1 MKRLIRLKYLF
12 IILLAVSFGA
22 LNNLYSQNGRFGINI
37 NDINQNNIEV
47 NKLERG
53 YHIYIQKKNETA
65 ELKLKYGLENG
76 SYSYLYIN
84 RNTNS
89 IININNTSMHDSLGY
104 VFETYIPE
112 TLYLNNFNNQITLRN
127 NINLIIESY
136 DINGNIIAENE
147 IVFRINND
155 TTNPTITLRNV
166 EKEGNLYAFYLYYSG
181 GNNGRYAFYVRDGKT
196 NEAYK
201 LIRASYGNTINV
213 DGSAIIL
220 EDTYNRE
227 IGKKLYIKAYFRE
240 MPDDRYLSFNV
251 FNNNRESFTYPIDY
265 IIEATNRNNINDRE
279 NPANNNTNNN
289 VENNINN
296 INNTIEEK
304 PFIELNTNEMII
316 GQTLSANIEREN
328 EKKKY
333 YDEVLSAPV
342 KTVDINNSS
351 VQNDNDLKDN
361 IHKIIKKYNENPLDL
376 VMVIDTTESMRPYL
390 RAIKNEINII
400 AENIISKNENSRIG
414 FLLYRDTKDKY
425 LTKKIDFNNNIN
437 EIVRESKY
445 FYADGGGDR
454 AEPMYEAIQQALEKF
469 EFQNDNRVIIVITD
483 AKPKVIG
490 RANMELNT
498 KTAKRKNVNIEI
510 ISAKEIRD
518 EETDD
523 YLYFLNF

>member
-1 MKRLIRLKYLF
+1 MTRLKYLF
-12 IILLAVSFGA
+12 IILSVLFADLYA
-22 LNNLYSQNGRFGINI
+22 QNLNE
-37 NDINQNNIEV
+37 INQNNIEV

-53 YHIYIQKKNETA
+53 YHIYIQKKNDTA
-65 ELKLKYGLENG
+65 ELKLKYKLENG
-76 SYSYLYIN
+76 SYSYLYLN
-84 RNTNS
+84 NDTNS
-89 IININNTSMHDSLGY
+89 IININISAVHDNLGY

-112 TLYLNNFNNQITLRN
+112 TLYLNNNLNTQIKLRD
-127 NINLIIESY
+127 NIKLILESY

-147 IVFRINND
+147 ITLKINND
-155 TTNPTITLRNV
+155 TTNPIIALRNV
-166 EKEGNLYAFYLYYSG
+166 EKEGDLYAFYLYYSG

-201 LIRASYGNTINV
+201 LIRASYGNTVNV
-213 DGSAIIL
+213 DGSAVIL

-227 IGKKLYIKAYFRE
+227 IGKKLYIKAYFKE

-265 IIEATNRNNINDRE
+265 IIEATNREKPVNNM
-279 NPANNNTNNN
+279 T
-289 VENNINN
+289 
-296 INNTIEEK
+296 EEK
-304 PFIELNTNEMII
+304 SDIMVQLND
-316 GQTLSANIEREN
+316 NIEREN

-333 YDEVLSAPV
+333 YDDILNNPTPV
-342 KTVDINNSS
+342 KSIDINNSS
-351 VQNDNDLKDN
+351 VKDDNDLKDN
-361 IHKIIKKYNENPLDL
+361 IHKIIKKYNEKAIDL
-376 VMVIDTTESMRPYL
+376 IMVIDTTESMKPYL

-400 AENIISKNENSRIG
+400 AENIISKNDKSRIG
-414 FLLYRDTKDKY
+414 FLLYRDVKDKY
-425 LTKKIDFNNNIN
+425 LTKKIEFNNNIN
-437 EIVRESKY
+437 EIVRESRY

-469 EFQNDNRVIIVITD
+469 EFQNENRIIMVITD
-483 AKPKVIG
+483 AKAKVIG

-498 KTAKRKNVNIEI
+498 ITAKRKNVNIEI

>member
-1 MKRLIRLKYLF
+1 MTRLKYLF
-12 IILLAVSFGA
+12 IILSVLFADLYA
-22 LNNLYSQNGRFGINI
+22 QNLNE
-37 NDINQNNIEV
+37 INQNNIEV

-53 YHIYIQKKNETA
+53 YHIYIQKKNDTA
-65 ELKLKYGLENG
+65 ELKLKYKLENG
-76 SYSYLYIN
+76 SYSYLYLN
-84 RNTNS
+84 NDTNS
-89 IININNTSMHDSLGY
+89 IININISAVHDNLGY

-112 TLYLNNFNNQITLRN
+112 TLYLNNNLNAQIKLRD
-127 NINLIIESY
+127 NIKLILESY

-147 IVFRINND
+147 IALKINND
-155 TTNPTITLRNV
+155 TTNPIIALRNV
-166 EKEGNLYAFYLYYSG
+166 EKEGDLYAFYLYYSG

-201 LIRASYGNTINV
+201 LIRASYGNTVNV
-213 DGSAIIL
+213 DGSAVIL

-227 IGKKLYIKAYFRE
+227 IGKKLYIKAYFKE

-265 IIEATNRNNINDRE
+265 IIEATNREKPVNNM
-279 NPANNNTNNN
+279 T
-289 VENNINN
+289 
-296 INNTIEEK
+296 EEK
-304 PFIELNTNEMII
+304 SDIIAQLND
-316 GQTLSANIEREN
+316 NIEREN

-333 YDEVLSAPV
+333 YDDILNNPTPV
-342 KTVDINNSS
+342 KSIDINNSS
-351 VQNDNDLKDN
+351 VKDDNDLKDN
-361 IHKIIKKYNENPLDL
+361 IHKIIKKYNENAIDL
-376 VMVIDTTESMRPYL
+376 IMVIDTTESMKPYL

-400 AENIISKNENSRIG
+400 AENIISKNDKSRIG
-414 FLLYRDTKDKY
+414 FLLYRDVKDKY
-425 LTKKIDFNNNIN
+425 LTKKIEFNNNIN
-437 EIVRESKY
+437 EIVRESRY

-469 EFQNDNRVIIVITD
+469 EFQNENRIIMVITD
-483 AKPKVIG
+483 AKAKVIG

-498 KTAKRKNVNIEI
+498 ITAKRKNVNIEI

>member
-12 IILLAVSFGA
+12 VILSAVSFGA
-22 LNNLYSQNGRFGINI
+22 LNNLYSQTERRGLNI

-53 YHIYIQKKNETA
+53 YHIYIQKKNDTV
-65 ELKLKYGLENG
+65 ELKLKYRLENG
-76 SYSYLYIN
+76 SYSYLYVN

-89 IININNTSMHDSLGY
+89 IININNTSMHDNLGY

-112 TLYLNNFNNQITLRN
+112 TLYLNNFNNQILLRN
-127 NINLIIESY
+127 NINLIFESY

-147 IVFRINND
+147 IQFRINND

-201 LIRASYGNTINV
+201 LIRASYGNTMNV

-227 IGKKLYIKAYFRE
+227 IGKKLYIKAYFKE

-265 IIEATNRNNINDRE
+265 IIEATNKNIRE
-279 NPANNNTNNN
+279 NPTNNN
-289 VENNINN
+289 IENNINN
-296 INNTIEEK
+296 RVEEK
-304 PFIELNTNEMII
+304 PFIELNTNEMIV
-316 GQTLSANIEREN
+316 GRNLSYNIEREN

-333 YDEVLSAPV
+333 YDEILNAPV
-342 KTVDINNSS
+342 KSVDIINSS
-351 VQNDNDLKDN
+351 VKDDNDLKDN
-361 IHKIIKKYNENPLDL
+361 IHKIIKKYNESPVDL

-390 RAIKNEINII
+390 RAIKSEINII

-414 FLLYRDTKDKY
+414 FLLYRDVKDKY
-425 LTKKIDFNNNIN
+425 LTKKIDFNNNVN

-469 EFQNDNRVIIVITD
+469 EFQNDNRVIIVVTD

-518 EETDD
+518 EDTDD
-523 YLYFLNF
+523 YLYFMNF

>member
-12 IILLAVSFGA
+12 IILSAVSFGA
-22 LNNLYSQNGRFGINI
+22 LNNLYSQSGRFGLNI
-37 NDINQNNIEV
+37 NDINQNSIEI

-53 YHIYIQKKNETA
+53 YHIYIQKKNDTV
-65 ELKLKYGLENG
+65 ELKLKYKLENG

-89 IININNTSMHDSLGY
+89 IININNTSVHDDLGY

-112 TLYLNNFNNQITLRN
+112 TLYLDNFNNQITLRN
-127 NINLIIESY
+127 NINLIFESY

-147 IVFRINND
+147 IAFRINND
-155 TTNPTITLRNV
+155 TTNPIITLRNV
-166 EKEGNLYAFYLYYSG
+166 EKEGDLYAFYLYYSG

-227 IGKKLYIKAYFRE
+227 VGKKLYIKAYFKE

-265 IIEATNRNNINDRE
+265 IIEATNRNNRE
-279 NPANNNTNNN
+279 KPADNNINNNI
-289 VENNINN
+289 ENNINN
-296 INNTIEEK
+296 INENINEET
-304 PFIELNTNEMII
+304 PFIELNTNEMIVGRI
-316 GQTLSANIEREN
+316 SLNNNIEREN

-333 YDEVLSAPV
+333 YDEILNSPV
-342 KTVDINNSS
+342 KSIDINNSS

-361 IHKIIKKYNENPLDL
+361 IHKIIKKYNEHPLDL

-390 RAIKNEINII
+390 RAIKSEINII
-400 AENIISKNENSRIG
+400 AENIISKNESSRIG

-469 EFQNDNRVIIVITD
+469 EFRNDNRVILVITD

>member
-1 MKRLIRLKYLF
+1 MTRLKYLF
-12 IILLAVSFGA
+12 IILSVLFADLYA
-22 LNNLYSQNGRFGINI
+22 QNLNE
-37 NDINQNNIEV
+37 INQNNIEV

-53 YHIYIQKKNETA
+53 YHIYIQKKNDTA
-65 ELKLKYGLENG
+65 ELKLKYKLENG
-76 SYSYLYIN
+76 SYSYLYLN
-84 RNTNS
+84 NDTNS
-89 IININNTSMHDSLGY
+89 IININISAIHDNLGY

-112 TLYLNNFNNQITLRN
+112 TLYLNNNLNTQIKLRD
-127 NINLIIESY
+127 NIKLILESY

-147 IVFRINND
+147 IALKINND
-155 TTNPTITLRNV
+155 TTNPIIALRNV
-166 EKEGNLYAFYLYYSG
+166 EKEGDLYAFYLYYSG

-201 LIRASYGNTINV
+201 LIRASYGNTVNV

-227 IGKKLYIKAYFRE
+227 IGKKLYIKAYFKE

-251 FNNNRESFTYPIDY
+251 FNSNRESFTYPIDY
-265 IIEATNRNNINDRE
+265 IIEATNREKPANNMVNNINSI
-279 NPANNNTNNN
+279 A
-289 VENNINN
+289 
-296 INNTIEEK
+296 EEK
-304 PFIELNTNEMII
+304 SDIMAQLND
-316 GQTLSANIEREN
+316 NIEREN

-333 YDEVLSAPV
+333 YDDILNNPTPV
-342 KTVDINNSS
+342 KSIDINNSS
-351 VQNDNDLKDN
+351 VKDDNDLKDN
-361 IHKIIKKYNENPLDL
+361 IHKIIKKYNENAIDL
-376 VMVIDTTESMRPYL
+376 IMVIDTTESMKPYL

-400 AENIISKNENSRIG
+400 AENIISKNDKSRIG
-414 FLLYRDTKDKY
+414 FLLYRDVKDKY
-425 LTKKIDFNNNIN
+425 LTKKIEFNNNIN
-437 EIVRESKY
+437 EIVRESRY

-469 EFQNDNRVIIVITD
+469 EFQNENRIIMVITD
-483 AKPKVIG
+483 AKAKVIG

-498 KTAKRKNVNIEI
+498 ITAKRKNVNIEI

>member
-1 MKRLIRLKYLF
+1 MTRLKYLF
-12 IILLAVSFGA
+12 IILSVLFADLYA
-22 LNNLYSQNGRFGINI
+22 QNLNE
-37 NDINQNNIEV
+37 INQNNIEV

-53 YHIYIQKKNETA
+53 YHIYIQKKNDTA
-65 ELKLKYGLENG
+65 NLKLKYKLENG
-76 SYSYLYIN
+76 SYSYLYLN
-84 RNTNS
+84 NDTNS
-89 IININNTSMHDSLGY
+89 IININISAVHDNLGY

-112 TLYLNNFNNQITLRN
+112 TLYLNNNFNTQIKLRE
-127 NINLIIESY
+127 NINLIFESY

-147 IVFRINND
+147 IVLKINND

-181 GNNGRYAFYVRDGKT
+181 GNNGRYAFYVREGKT

-201 LIRASYGNTINV
+201 LIKTSYGNTINV

-227 IGKKLYIKAYFRE
+227 IGKKLYIKAYFKE

-265 IIEATNRNNINDRE
+265 IIAATNRE
-279 NPANNNTNNN
+279 KPANNI
-289 VENNINN
+289 ENNI
-296 INNTIEEK
+296 TEEK
-304 PFIELNTNEMII
+304 TDIITKLND
-316 GQTLSANIEREN
+316 NIEREN

-333 YDEVLSAPV
+333 YNDILNNPTPV
-342 KTVDINNSS
+342 KSIDINNSS
-351 VQNDNDLKDN
+351 VKDSSDLKDN
-361 IHKIIKKYNENPLDL
+361 IHKIIKKYNENAVDL
-376 VMVIDTTESMRPYL
+376 IMVIDTTESMKPYL

-400 AENIISKNENSRIG
+400 AENIISKNDKSRIG
-414 FLLYRDTKDKY
+414 FLLYRDIKDKY
-425 LTKKIDFNNNIN
+425 LTKKIEFNNNIN
-437 EIVRESKY
+437 EIVRESRY

-469 EFQNDNRVIIVITD
+469 EFQNDNRIIMVITD
-483 AKPKVIG
+483 AKAKVIG
-490 RANMELNT
+490 RANMELNEI
-498 KTAKRKNVNIEI
+498 TAKRKNVNIEI

-518 EETDD
+518 EESDD

>member
-1 MKRLIRLKYLF
+1 MTRLKYLF
-12 IILLAVSFGA
+12 IILSVLFADLYA
-22 LNNLYSQNGRFGINI
+22 QNLNE
-37 NDINQNNIEV
+37 INQNNIEV

-53 YHIYIQKKNETA
+53 YHIYIQKKNDTA
-65 ELKLKYGLENG
+65 ELKLKYKLENG
-76 SYSYLYIN
+76 SYSYLYLN
-84 RNTNS
+84 NDTNS
-89 IININNTSMHDSLGY
+89 IININISAVHDNLGY

-112 TLYLNNFNNQITLRN
+112 TLYLNNNLNAQIKLRD
-127 NINLIIESY
+127 NIKLILESY

-147 IVFRINND
+147 IALKINND
-155 TTNPTITLRNV
+155 TTNPIIALRNV
-166 EKEGNLYAFYLYYSG
+166 EKEGDLYAFYLYYSG

-201 LIRASYGNTINV
+201 LIRASYGNTVNV
-213 DGSAIIL
+213 DGSAVIL

-227 IGKKLYIKAYFRE
+227 IGKKLYIKAYFKE

-265 IIEATNRNNINDRE
+265 IIEATNREKPVNNM
-279 NPANNNTNNN
+279 T
-289 VENNINN
+289 
-296 INNTIEEK
+296 EEK
-304 PFIELNTNEMII
+304 SDIIAQLNDNI
-316 GQTLSANIEREN
+316 IEREN

-333 YDEVLSAPV
+333 YDDILNNPTPV
-342 KTVDINNSS
+342 KSIDINNSS
-351 VQNDNDLKDN
+351 VKDDNDLKDN
-361 IHKIIKKYNENPLDL
+361 IHKIIKKYNENAIDL
-376 VMVIDTTESMRPYL
+376 IMVIDTTESMKPYL

-400 AENIISKNENSRIG
+400 AENIISKNDKSRIG
-414 FLLYRDTKDKY
+414 FLLYRDVKDKY
-425 LTKKIDFNNNIN
+425 LTKKIEFNNNIN
-437 EIVRESKY
+437 EIVRESRY

-469 EFQNDNRVIIVITD
+469 EFQNENRIIMVITD
-483 AKPKVIG
+483 AKAKVIG

-498 KTAKRKNVNIEI
+498 ITAKRKNVNIEI

>member
-1 MKRLIRLKYLF
+1 MTRLKYLF
-12 IILLAVSFGA
+12 IILSVLFADLYA
-22 LNNLYSQNGRFGINI
+22 QNLNE
-37 NDINQNNIEV
+37 INQNNIEV

-53 YHIYIQKKNETA
+53 YHIYIQKKNDTA
-65 ELKLKYGLENG
+65 ELKLKYKLENG
-76 SYSYLYIN
+76 SYSYLYLN
-84 RNTNS
+84 NDTNS
-89 IININNTSMHDSLGY
+89 IININISAVHDNLGY

-112 TLYLNNFNNQITLRN
+112 TLYLNNNLNAQIKLRD
-127 NINLIIESY
+127 NIKLILESY

-147 IVFRINND
+147 IALKINND
-155 TTNPTITLRNV
+155 TTNPIIALRNV
-166 EKEGNLYAFYLYYSG
+166 EKEGDLYAFYLYYSG

-201 LIRASYGNTINV
+201 LIRASYGNTVNV
-213 DGSAIIL
+213 DGSAVIL

-227 IGKKLYIKAYFRE
+227 IGKKLYIKAYFKE

-265 IIEATNRNNINDRE
+265 IIEATNREKPANNMVNNINSI
-279 NPANNNTNNN
+279 A
-289 VENNINN
+289 
-296 INNTIEEK
+296 EEK
-304 PFIELNTNEMII
+304 SDIIAQLND
-316 GQTLSANIEREN
+316 NIEREN

-333 YDEVLSAPV
+333 YDDILNNPTPV
-342 KTVDINNSS
+342 KSIDINNSS
-351 VQNDNDLKDN
+351 VKDDNDLKDN
-361 IHKIIKKYNENPLDL
+361 IHKIIKKYNENAIDL
-376 VMVIDTTESMRPYL
+376 IMVIDTTESMKPYL

-400 AENIISKNENSRIG
+400 AENIISKNDKSRIG
-414 FLLYRDTKDKY
+414 FLLYRDVKDKY
-425 LTKKIDFNNNIN
+425 LTKKIEFNNNIN
-437 EIVRESKY
+437 EIVRESRY

-469 EFQNDNRVIIVITD
+469 EFQNENRIIMVITD
-483 AKPKVIG
+483 AKAKVIG

-498 KTAKRKNVNIEI
+498 ITAKRKNVNIEI

>member
-12 IILLAVSFGA
+12 VILSAVSFGA
-22 LNNLYSQNGRFGINI
+22 LNNLYSQTERRGLNI

-53 YHIYIQKKNETA
+53 YHIYIQKKNDTV
-65 ELKLKYGLENG
+65 ELKLKYKLENG
-76 SYSYLYIN
+76 SYSYLYVN

-89 IININNTSMHDSLGY
+89 IININNTSMHDNLGY

-112 TLYLNNFNNQITLRN
+112 TLYLNNFNNQLLLRN
-127 NINLIIESY
+127 NINLIFESY

-147 IVFRINND
+147 IQFRINND

-201 LIRASYGNTINV
+201 LIRASYGNTMNV

-227 IGKKLYIKAYFRE
+227 IGKKLYIKAYFSE

-251 FNNNRESFTYPIDY
+251 FNSNRESFTYPIDY
-265 IIEATNRNNINDRE
+265 IIEATNKNIRE
-279 NPANNNTNNN
+279 NPANNNINNN
-289 VENNINN
+289 IENN

-304 PFIELNTNEMII
+304 PFIELNTNEMIV
-316 GQTLSANIEREN
+316 GRNLSYNIEREN

-333 YDEVLSAPV
+333 YDEILNTPV
-342 KTVDINNSS
+342 KSVDIINSS
-351 VQNDNDLKDN
+351 VKDDNDLKDN
-361 IHKIIKKYNENPLDL
+361 IHKIIKKYNESPVDL

-390 RAIKNEINII
+390 RAIKSEINII

-414 FLLYRDTKDKY
+414 FLLYRDVKDKY

-454 AEPMYEAIQQALEKF
+454 DEPMYEAIQQALEKF

-518 EETDD
+518 EDTDD
-523 YLYFLNF
+523 YLYFMNF